1 MKSILEKL
9 KAKVEDFKKPLSYT
23 DSLHRIGRI
32 FTVVCLLIIGMVPV
46 LYCLVAKVSPQ
57 WKIIGNAWSFIVG
70 YIAIG
75 LVEAV
80 SYAPILG
87 VGGQYLAFITGNISN
102 LKLPCSLNTQTILD
116 TKQGSEEQEI
126 ISTISIAVSSIVT
139 TVIILI
145 GLIPL
150 GLLGGN
156 IVNVLKPVSPYVIP
170 AIFGGLGIV
179 LLSRYF
185 KQTVIPFAVLI
196 IVCVVM
202 FAVGSDPGQATMITV
217 GMAVSIVSGAIL
229 YIVGKKK
236 EKKASALAPSAPV
249 SEEVKTDAPTEVA
262 TDEVAPIEEAPT
274 EETQPEE

>member
-1 MKSILEKL
+1 MKNILEKL
-9 KAKVEDFKKPLSYT
+9 KTKVEDFKKPLSYT

-32 FTVVCLLIIGMVPV
+32 FTVICLLMIGMVPV
-46 LYCLVAKVSPQ
+46 VYCLVAKVSPQ

-202 FAVGSDPGQATMITV
+202 FLVGSDPGQATMITV
-217 GMAVSIVSGAIL
+217 GMAVSIISGTIL
-229 YIVGKKK
+229 YIVSKKK
-236 EKKASALAPSAPV
+236 EKKAAAIAPV
-249 SEEVKTDAPTEVA
+249 PVERPTETPVDA
-262 TDEVAPIEEAPT
+262 ASDEVAPTEKATQT
-274 EETQPEE
+274 EEENSIEK